1 MDLFRGRRTLLTGW
15 SGGLSAC
22 GWVLG
27 GVPYHTACE
36 EAEAL
41 IFGEEIEQPVHTAHG
56 RVQMWMLRHVCT
68 LPALPHRVQAEARAS
83 VINLGVAWALVAL
96 CCTHHAGHVLHAMG
110 YHEVAHA
117 PLLTLLADP
126 RVSGA
131 LGAFALLGPGR
142 T

>member
-1 MDLFRGRRTLLTGW
+1 MGAGMGANAQAFLHAAASR
-15 SGGLSAC
+15 
-22 GWVLG
+22 
-27 GVPYHTACE
+27 P
-36 EAEAL
+36 
-41 IFGEEIEQPVHTAHG
+41 I
-56 RVQMWMLRHVCT
+56 
-68 LPALPHRVQAEARAS
+68 HRVQAEARAS